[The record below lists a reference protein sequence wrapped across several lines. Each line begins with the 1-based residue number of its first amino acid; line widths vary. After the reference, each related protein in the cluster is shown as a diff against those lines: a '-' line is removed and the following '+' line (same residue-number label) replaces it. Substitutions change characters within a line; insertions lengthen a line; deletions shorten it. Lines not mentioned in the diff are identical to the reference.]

1 MTLLKAYLQQASCLA
16 IKKKLQ
22 GMPKGKKTKNK
33 KQKKTKPRGS
43 SGKAIPKLELKRH
56 LMEIRRKDSNF

>member
-33 KQKKTKPRGS
+33 KQKKNPPSEVTEQ
-43 SGKAIPKLELKRH
+43 ATEQKLYIILHYHTANLKQA
-56 LMEIRRKDSNF
+56 